1 MCLAI
6 PGKII
11 KKIDNEQAE
20 VLLGKVKKLVRIN
33 LLPEVR
39 EGDYVLIHAGY
50 AITKVDLQEAN
61 EIEQAWE
68 ELRP

>member
-20 VLLGKVKKLVRIN
+20 VLLGKVKKLIRVS
-33 LLPEVR
+33 LLPEVKD
-39 EGDYVLIHAGY
+39 GDYVLVHAGY
-50 AITKVDLQEAN
+50 AITKVDFQQAN

-68 ELRP
+68 ELES

>member
-20 VLLGKVKKLVRIN
+20 VLLGKVKKLIRIN
-33 LLPEVR
+33 LLPEIS
-39 EGDYVLIHAGY
+39 EGDYVLVHAGY
-50 AITKVDLQEAN
+50 AITKVDFQEAN

-68 ELRP
+68 ELQP

>member
-20 VLLGKVKKLVRIN
+20 ILLGKVKKLIRLN
-33 LLPEVR
+33 LLPEAK
-39 EGDYVLIHAGY
+39 EGDYVLVHAGY
-50 AITKVDLQEAN
+50 AITKVDFQQAN
-61 EIEQAWE
+61 EIERAWE
-68 ELRP
+68 ELES

>member
-20 VLLGKVKKLVRIN
+20 VLLGKVKKLIRVN
-33 LLPEVR
+33 LLPEVK
-39 EGDYVLIHAGY
+39 EGDYVLVHAGY
-50 AITKVDLQEAN
+50 AITKVDFQQAN

-68 ELRP
+68 ELEF

>member
-20 VLLGKVKKLVRIN
+20 VLLGKVKKLIRVS
-33 LLPEVR
+33 
-39 EGDYVLIHAGY
+39 
-50 AITKVDLQEAN
+50 
-61 EIEQAWE
+61 
-68 ELRP
+68 